1 MERKLIAVDPGLS
14 GGLAWFEDGV
24 VCCAPMPEGMTAQAE
39 KIRQIRFSMGGGDAI
54 MEKTGG
60 SRPFQSSKAT
70 ATFARHCGHIEAIL
84 YCLAIPTVQVAPQ
97 TWMKSLGALPADKAE
112 RKKAIKEEM
121 SRRYPH
127 LKVTLKVSDALGLLT
142 YGMAQ

>member
-1 MERKLIAVDPGLS
+1 MKDNLIAIDPGAS
-14 GGLAWFEDGV
+14 GGIAWCKDGIV
-24 VCCAPMPEGMTAQAE
+24 HCAPMPEGMTAQAE
-39 KIRQIRFSMGGGDAI
+39 KIREIRISMGLATTI

-60 SRPFQSSKAT
+60 YRPGNSGPAA

-97 TWMKSLGALPADKAE
+97 TWMKSLGALPSDKAE